1 MELTFG
7 EHWHY
12 AINNWTFNLDTII
25 MTWIAMF
32 IVLGLCCLLTGI
44 VKLQREPSKAQTF
57 AEICYG
63 FLESIPAATLGK
75 EGRSFTPVV
84 GSLFLFILTA
94 NLIGQLPLRLAHL
107 PEAELA
113 SPTNDLNLT
122 AALAIL
128 ATIFYICS
136 GIKKKGLVNYVKHYF
151 QPMWWMFPLNLLED
165 FTRPLSLSLRLFAN
179 ILAGEVIIALL
190 LGSFLAAGL
199 PVAMMLFEVFVA
211 FIQAFIFAVL
221 TASYIAGAVSQEH

>member
-12 AINNWTFNLDTII
+12 VINNWTFNLDTII
-25 MTWIAMF
+25 MTWTAMF
-32 IVLGLCCLLTGI
+32 LVLFICGILTFNL
-44 VKLQREPSKAQTF
+44 KREPSGKQTF

-63 FLESIPAATLGK
+63 FLESIPTATIGK
-75 EGRSFTPVV
+75 EGKSFTPIV
-84 GSLFLFILTA
+84 GALFLFILTA

-122 AALAIL
+122 AAMAIL

-136 GIKKKGLVNYVKHYF
+136 GIRKKGLVNYVKHYF
-151 QPMWWMFPLNLLED
+151 QPMWWMFPLNILED

-190 LGSFLAAGL
+190 LGSLFAAGI

-221 TASYIAGAVSQEH
+221 VASYIAGAVSQEH